1 MSMIRHTFN
10 LVVILVAASIA
21 AVGAPAQ
28 TSRDYRFPYQPGDNL
43 VVQNDFGRVR
53 VEAWEEPEVQITV
66 RAFANEESRIKNVSV
81 NCQKVSS
88 RIFAQAYF
96 YDYSAESVYIDVRAP
111 KTLDLVIWGANP
123 AVELTGMSGW
133 ARAHTMTGFISA
145 RDLTGSTS
153 LLTESG
159 DISLNQSIQ
168 PVADLRLESIQ
179 GNVDCHLA
187 EGLNLR
193 GWLRAGR
200 KASWNGDIEIL
211 QGALERQLGVGGPVF
226 LAASSQGNVLVRID
240 KPTVASL
247 PPQPAPRTSPAPA
260 ARTEQP
266 SPAPVRYD
274 PPSNQEPPTRRRGA
288 DSPGET
294 PPPAATQPVNLGTAD
309 TAGTYSLKVAVDWVY
324 VHASVRDRY
333 NNRAVPNLTRDD
345 FEVLEDGRHQEI
357 EQFDSTEAP
366 FSLLLLL
373 DVSGSTK
380 SYLRMIQEA
389 SIQFTRLIKP
399 SDRIAVASFNSR
411 TRLHQEFTND
421 RRQVAE
427 AIHRL
432 RSGGGTAFYDA
443 LDESVSRYMDGV
455 EGRKAI
461 VVFTDGVDNRLTG
474 DFSEG
479 STIGFQDLYREIQE
493 EDTLIYTI
501 FLDTEGDPGN
511 FPMPRRRNS
520 IGGILGDI
528 ILGPGGSS
536 GGGMGIPGGSGSAY
550 EEARRELQEIAD
562 QTGGRMYAPRSIN
575 DLGSVYQEIAN
586 DLRVQ
591 YTLGYHSM
599 GSPSPDRW
607 HKIEVRVIGH
617 PDLSVRARRGY
628 YVGHTRP

>member
-1 MSMIRHTFN
+1 MSMIRYSVSWVAV
-10 LVVILVAASIA
+10 LIAVVVSAA
-21 AVGAPAQ
+21 GAPAQ
-28 TSRDYRFPYQPGDNL
+28 TSQDYRFPYQPGDSL

-53 VEAWEEPEVQITV
+53 IEAWEQPEVQITV
-66 RAFANEESRIKNVSV
+66 RAFANEESRIRNVSV
-81 NCQKVSS
+81 NCQKVST

-111 KTLDLVIWGANP
+111 NTLDLVIWGANP
-123 AVELTGMSGW
+123 AVEITGMSGW

-145 RDLTGSTS
+145 RDLTGSSS

-159 DISLNQSIQ
+159 DISFNQSVQ
-168 PVADLRLESIQ
+168 PVADIRLESIQ
-179 GNVDCHLA
+179 GNVVCHLA

-200 KASWNGDIEIL
+200 KASWNGEMELL

-226 LAASSQGNVLVRID
+226 LAASSEGNVLVRID
-240 KPTVASL
+240 AASAASTPPATAPPTRSASEV
-247 PPQPAPRTSPAPA
+247 RSDNSTK
-260 ARTEQP
+260 
-266 SPAPVRYD
+266 APVRYE
-274 PPSNQEPPTRRRGA
+274 PPAGQTQEPSRSDNAYPDYA
-288 DSPGET
+288 
-294 PPPAATQPVNLGTAD
+294 PPPATTHPPNLGTVD

-333 NNRAVPNLTRDD
+333 NNRAVPDLTRGD

-389 SIQFTRLIKP
+389 SIQFTQLIKP

-421 RRQVAE
+421 RQQVAQ
-427 AIHRL
+427 AIHQL

-443 LDESVSRYMDGV
+443 LDESISRYMDGV

-479 STIGFQDLYREIQE
+479 SAIGFQDLYREIQE

-501 FLDTEGDPGN
+501 FLDTEGTAGN
-511 FPMPRRRNS
+511 MPSPRRRNS

-528 ILGPGGSS
+528 ILGPGGS

-550 EEARRELQEIAD
+550 EEARRELEEIAE

-575 DLGSVYQEIAN
+575 DLGTVYQEVAN

-591 YTLGYHSM
+591 YTLGYHSQ
-599 GSPSPDRW
+599 GSPTADRW
-607 HKIEVRVIGH
+607 HKIEVRVTGH

-628 YVGHTRP
+628 YVGHSRP